1 MKGIK
6 FEKLDM
12 GEEMF
17 CRKMLHRHVGMSPKE
32 SIVAGNKLRIATVVQ
47 RPWMCVILKNGKK
60 QGVGFSKQCRY
71 SPDKDEWNEDIG
83 KNIALSRAVRDIL
96 GK

>member
-12 GEEMF
+12 GEGMF
-17 CRKMLHRHVGMSPKE
+17 CRKLLRRLKGVSAVKTIAVGSKFTIAK
-32 SIVAGNKLRIATVVQ
+32 IVQK
-47 RPWMCVILKNGKK
+47 PWMCIILKNGKK

-71 SPDKDEWNEDIG
+71 APGRDEWNEDIG
-83 KNIALSRAVRDIL
+83 KNIALSRAVRDMI